1 MVIIP
6 NFKIV
11 VKQPLTPAFPFPEG
25 YVLPVDKPLGWTSS
39 DVVRKIRV
47 IMRKI
52 GYRKIKVGH
61 AGTLDPLAT
70 GVLIICIGRATKRVD
85 ELQAEEKEYLTTIR
99 LGATTVSYDL
109 EHPIDKTYPYDHVTQ
124 ESIEV
129 ALREMEENNFRNRRS
144 IPPKRS
150 RDSVR
155 MSMRVKGKR

>member
-11 VKQPLTPAFPFPEG
+11 VKQPLTPDFPFPEG

-109 EHPIDKTYPYDHVTQ
+109 EHPIDKTYSYDHVTQ
-124 ESIEV
+124 ESIEA
-129 ALREMEENNFRNRRS
+129 ALREMEGEQLQE
-144 IPPKRS
+144 PPLYSAK
-150 RDSVR
+150 
-155 MSMRVKGKR
+155 KIE

>member
-11 VKQPLTPAFPFPEG
+11 VKQPLTPDFPFPEG

-85 ELQAEEKEYLTTIR
+85 ELQAEEKELAATEFCCDQKRAVFYTPAFRQTKSCYHIL
-99 LGATTVSYDL
+99 LGIDAMICAMKQSL
-109 EHPIDKTYPYDHVTQ
+109 EQPV
-124 ESIEV
+124 
-129 ALREMEENNFRNRRS
+129 
-144 IPPKRS
+144 
-150 RDSVR
+150 
-155 MSMRVKGKR
+155 